1 MKKSLFYVFLTAFI
15 AIFTLAELNAQDI
28 KIQKQ
33 VIGSGG
39 MVGTKAGDVKMS
51 GIFGQTIIGKRNSL
65 GAAGDVG
72 PTVHQGFWVPLPSMT
87 SVDEPRFSFNPKIS
101 NYPNPVSSSTT
112 FRYTLESNAIVSLR
126 VFDMVGNQI
135 TVFKDMY
142 QSAGDHNYQ
151 WFARNDN
158 GIDLASGSY
167 IYELIV
173 QPAERTGH
181 SGNAPFSLRNVM
193 VIIK

>member
-1 MKKSLFYVFLTAFI
+1 MKKSLFYIFLTAFI
-15 AIFTLAELNAQDI
+15 AIFLLAELNAQDI

-39 MVGTKAGDVKMS
+39 MVGTIAGDVKMS

-72 PTVHQGFWVPLPSMT
+72 PTVHQGFWVPLPSIT
-87 SVDEPRFSFNPKIS
+87 SVDEPRFTFNPKIS
-101 NYPNPVSSSTT
+101 NYPNPVNSSTT
-112 FRYTLESNAIVSLR
+112 FRYSLESNAIVTLR
-126 VFDMVGNQI
+126 IIDMVGNQI
-135 TVFKDMY
+135 TVFRDEY
-142 QSAGDHNYQ
+142 QSAGEHNYQ
-151 WFARNDN
+151 WFARGDN
-158 GIDLASGSY
+158 GLELSSGSY

-173 QPAERTGH
+173 QPAERTGY
-181 SGNAPFSLRNVM
+181 SGSGPYSLRNVM